1 MNVCLNRCLCTMCV
15 PGTLAG
21 HKGARAL
28 ELELVMSHHVG
39 SRSWRKSQY
48 PNIWPSLQL
57 HAYLYFFFLTEVF
70 GYVFPALLLCKKT
83 FPFSTVTALYK
94 CIYHESLSTWT
105 PECNAL
111 FVGEVE
117 GGNEHSQH
125 GDGRV
130 VAMVTECLQWAQ
142 YRLSSILL
150 LYTNFQ
156 TFLTLH
162 YYPYFTEKEIRHEK
176 GTERK
181 QNTLLL
187 Q

>member
-1 MNVCLNRCLCTMCV
+1 MQ
-15 PGTLAG
+15 
-21 HKGARAL
+21 
-28 ELELVMSHHVG
+28 E
-39 SRSWRKSQY
+39 
-48 PNIWPSLQL
+48 
-57 HAYLYFFFLTEVF
+57 
-70 GYVFPALLLCKKT
+70 T

-105 PECNAL
+105 PDCNAL

-156 TFLTLH
+156 TFLT
-162 YYPYFTEKEIRHEK
+162 F
-176 GTERK
+176 
-181 QNTLLL
+181 TLLPL
-187 Q
+187 FYRKGDQARKGYREKAKHSASPVILEKLKS